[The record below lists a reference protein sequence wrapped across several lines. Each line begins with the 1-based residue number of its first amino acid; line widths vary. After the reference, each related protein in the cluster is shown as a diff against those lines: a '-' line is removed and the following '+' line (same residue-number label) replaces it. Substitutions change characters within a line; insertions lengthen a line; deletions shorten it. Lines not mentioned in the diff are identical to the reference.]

1 MAQTGQ
7 GAAMAVDYRD
17 RLQRVL
23 GAIHA
28 EPARDWSLDDLAD
41 VAALSR
47 FHFHRVFAAMTGET
61 PAETLRRIRL
71 NAAAHLLV
79 REGAP
84 VASVAHSVGYG
95 DAVAFSRAFRAAYGL
110 TPGAFR
116 RRGQAMVLEAKTLQ
130 GGLPMF
136 PVLITDHPA
145 RQALGLIHTGP
156 YDQIN
161 RTFGALDPEVSAQGL
176 WRASQGLVAVYFD
189 DPARVAPA
197 ALRSLAGVLVP
208 QGTAFAPPL
217 QRLDLTGGRHAVLTL
232 RGPYTGLQAAYAWL
246 FGPWLAASG
255 ERLREAPSWELYRNT
270 PLNTAPD
277 DLLTDIHLPLESADA

>member
-1 MAQTGQ
+1 
-7 GAAMAVDYRD
+7 MAVDYRD

-28 EPARDWSLDDLAD
+28 QTARDWSLDDLAD

-47 FHFHRVFAAMTGET
+47 FHFHRVFTAMSGET
-61 PAETLRRIRL
+61 PAEALRRIRL
-71 NAAAHLLV
+71 NAAAHALV
-79 REGAP
+79 QGVAP
-84 VASVAHSVGYG
+84 VAFVARSVGYG
-95 DAVAFSRAFRAAYGL
+95 DPVAFTRAFRAAYGL

-116 RRGQAMVLEAKTLQ
+116 RRGQAMVLDSKTLQ

-136 PVLITDHPA
+136 PVTIASQPP

-156 YDQIN
+156 YEQIN
-161 RTFGALDPEVSAQGL
+161 RTYGALDPEVGAQGL
-176 WRASQGLVAVYFD
+176 WPASQGLVAVYFD

-197 ALRSLAGVLVP
+197 ALRSLAGILVP
-208 QGTAFAPPL
+208 AGTAFAPPL
-217 QRLDLTGGRHAVLTL
+217 QRLDLAGGRHAVLTL

-255 ERLREAPSWELYRNT
+255 ERLREAPSWELYHNT
-270 PLNTAPD
+270 PMTAAPD
-277 DLLTDIHLPLESADA
+277 DLITEIHLPLDEPDA

>member
-1 MAQTGQ
+1 
-7 GAAMAVDYRD
+7 MAVDYRE
-17 RLQRVL
+17 RLQRVRA
-23 GAIHA
+23 AIHA
-28 EPARDWSLDDLAD
+28 DLARDWSLDDLAD

-47 FHFHRVFAAMTGET
+47 FHFHRVFTAMTGES
-61 PAETLRRIRL
+61 PAEALRRLRL

-79 REGAP
+79 REAP
-84 VASVAHSVGYG
+84 PLATVARSVGYG

-116 RRGQAMVLEAKTLQ
+116 RCGQAMVLDAKTLQ

-136 PVLITDHPA
+136 PVLIAGQPA
-145 RQALGLIHTGP
+145 RQVLGLIHTGP
-156 YDQIN
+156 YEQVN
-161 RTFGALDPEVSAQGL
+161 RTFGALDPEVRAQGL
-176 WRASQGLVAVYFD
+176 WPASQGLVAVYFD

-208 QGTAFAPPL
+208 PGTAAAPPL
-217 QRLDLTGGRHAVLTL
+217 QRLDLAGGRHAVLTL

-255 ERLREAPSWELYRNT
+255 EKLREAPSWELYRNT

-277 DLLTDIHLPLESADA
+277 DLITEIHLPLEEPDA